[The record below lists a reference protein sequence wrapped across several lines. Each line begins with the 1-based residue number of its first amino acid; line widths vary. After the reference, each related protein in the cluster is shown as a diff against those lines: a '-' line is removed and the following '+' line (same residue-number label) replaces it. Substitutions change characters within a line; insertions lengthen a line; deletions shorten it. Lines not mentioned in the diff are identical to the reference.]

1 MEATLKARLK
11 WVELYKETG
20 DAGYVCRRCGISRP
34 TLRKWFKRHQE
45 NGVNG
50 LVDRSRKPR
59 FFPTQKVNQQIT
71 EWILE
76 LRNERNLGSR
86 RIQSELFR
94 QYECSLSLATIHKV
108 LCLHQVKPLIKLK
121 RKKRFNRYQRP
132 IPGDRVQIDTCKIA
146 PGLYQ
151 YTAVDDCSR
160 WRVLALYKRRT
171 ATNTLSFINMMI
183 EEFPFP
189 IQRIQSDRGREFFAY
204 KVQEKLM
211 LYCIK
216 FRPVK
221 PASPHLNGKVERSQ
235 KTDLEEFYAKANLE
249 DFESLKDE
257 LKAWQF
263 FYNYQRSHGSLGGK
277 TPAQYSSELGDVTP
291 LWDEI
296 IATYD
301 PKKEHIQEQNYQTEM
316 AIRKL
321 KPCL

>member
-132 IPGDRVQIDTCKIA
+132 IP
-146 PGLYQ
+146 
-151 YTAVDDCSR
+151 
-160 WRVLALYKRRT
+160 
-171 ATNTLSFINMMI
+171 
-183 EEFPFP
+183 
-189 IQRIQSDRGREFFAY
+189 
-204 KVQEKLM
+204 
-211 LYCIK
+211 
-216 FRPVK
+216 
-221 PASPHLNGKVERSQ
+221 
-235 KTDLEEFYAKANLE
+235 KTSA
-249 DFESLKDE
+249 
-257 LKAWQF
+257 
-263 FYNYQRSHGSLGGK
+263 
-277 TPAQYSSELGDVTP
+277 
-291 LWDEI
+291 
-296 IATYD
+296 
-301 PKKEHIQEQNYQTEM
+301 
-316 AIRKL
+316 
-321 KPCL
+321 